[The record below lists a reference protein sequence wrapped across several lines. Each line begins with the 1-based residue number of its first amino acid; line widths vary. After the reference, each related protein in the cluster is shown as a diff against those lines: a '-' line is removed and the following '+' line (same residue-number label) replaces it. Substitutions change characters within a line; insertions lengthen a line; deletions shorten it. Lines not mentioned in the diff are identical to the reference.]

1 MNTKFLNFLFLTF
14 LFSLASNTYANNIK
28 DHPLYNIILS
38 QISIMSEESN
48 EKIGFDTIIGLL
60 NELKNSTLNELHIN
74 ENNLKN
80 YTLSCETSN
89 STLNINLA
97 DLQKMLSNYTNTL
110 NNLKKSNVSQ
120 SSNSQLNQEIKVLVA
135 KKNDYIES
143 FKLTN
148 ASYSKFIKIAN
159 QSRKLIKECGYPKLN
174 LLNELTKQK
183 VTSKLTFDMA
193 VDEYTSCFDKYDSLL
208 TDHLSEYDDTKNYTF
223 KTQIAY
229 YLNNSEYD
237 CIDGNYIL
245 GMNSTLQLNHT
256 INQFVDYWNNL
267 MNFYSNYTQQVIFYE
282 ASISALRKR
291 VEEHSVNNQHYDQM
305 RNEMTKLINGTT
317 KAIENILKSISLL
330 NTNCNMVYSD
340 YRRKIQTR

>member
-143 FKLTN
+143 FTLTN
-148 ASYSKFIKIAN
+148 TSYLKFIKLAN
-159 QSRKLIKECGYPKLN
+159 QSRKLISECGYPKLK
-174 LLNELTKQK
+174 LLNDLNKEKA
-183 VTSKLTFDMA
+183 TSKLTFDMA

-245 GMNSTLQLNHT
+245 GMNSTLQLNQS
-256 INQFVDYWNNL
+256 IDQFVDYWNEK
-267 MNFYSNYTQQVIFYE
+267 MNFYSNYTQQVTFYE
-282 ASISALRKR
+282 AAISALRKR
-291 VEEHSVNNQHYDQM
+291 VEEYSVNNQHYDQM
-305 RNEMTKLINGTT
+305 RNEMTKLIKGTT
-317 KAIENILKSISLL
+317 LAIENILKSISLL
-330 NTNCNMVYSD
+330 NTDCNMVYTD
-340 YRRKIQTR
+340 YRRKIQMR